1 MLGSVTVRG
10 GCGRREGQLCVLV
23 CLYER
28 NRLES
33 VCVASLRGT
42 EQGKPR

>member
-1 MLGSVTVRG
+1 MLGGVTARG
-10 GCGRREGQLCVLV
+10 GCGRREVQLCVLV

-28 NRLES
+28 HRLEY
-33 VCVASLRGT
+33 VCVAPLRGT